1 MNMEQTRRE
10 FLRTAGKIT
19 LGAAAVSAVPAI
31 VKAEATEIPAP
42 KWPWEYKPLDKEEV
56 KARVFA
62 NFNGANGGCCS
73 GVASGILDLM
83 AEKYGYPYNQIDGH
97 MFANG
102 GGGYGKRTLCGALGG
117 ALAILGLFL
126 ESGDSGKLRNELYAW
141 YTSTELPI
149 YQPADKP
156 AHPVKTVSPS
166 QQCSDSV
173 GTWMAASGCE
183 FGTPERGVRCG
194 SLSADVAAKAIE
206 LLNIHFGV
214 EEAPVVEEA
223 AAPELAA
230 NEYIGTAKSEIGG
243 EIKVKVTMDGDNIA
257 NIEVLSHGETPGFYE
272 KSVPSITDALKASN
286 GKADGIDTKTG
297 ATKTAEAIIAAV
309 QDALSQIK
317 K

>member
-19 LGAAAVSAVPAI
+19 LSAAAVSAVPAL
-31 VKAEATEIPAP
+31 VKAEATEIAAPA
-42 KWPWEYKPLDKEEV
+42 WPWEYKPVDKAAV
-56 KARVFA
+56 QARVWA
-62 NFNGANGGCCS
+62 NFNGKNGGCCA
-73 GVASGILDLM
+73 GVASGILEVM
-83 AEKYGYPYNQIDGH
+83 AETYGYPYNQINGH

-102 GGGYGKRTLCGALGG
+102 GGGYGKKTLCGALGG

-126 ESGDSGKLRNELYAW
+126 ESSDSGKLRNELYAW
-141 YTSTELPI
+141 YTSTALPI

-156 AHPVKTVSPS
+156 AHPVTTVAPS

-173 GTWMAASGCE
+173 GTWCTAAGLE

-194 SLSADVAAKAIE
+194 SLSADVAAKTIE
-206 LLNIHFGV
+206 LLNAHFGFGAAAA
-214 EEAPVVEEA
+214 EEE

-230 NEYIGTAKSEIGG
+230 NEYIGVGKSEIGG
-243 EIKVKVTMDGDNIA
+243 DVKVKVTMDGDNIA
-257 NIEVLSHGETPGFYE
+257 KIEVLEHNETPGYFE
-272 KSVPSITDALKASN
+272 KSYPSITDALKAAN

-297 ATKTAEAIIAAV
+297 ATKTADALIAAV
-309 QDALSQIK
+309 QDALSKVK

>member
-19 LGAAAVSAVPAI
+19 LSAAAVSAVPAL
-31 VKAEATEIPAP
+31 VKAEATEIAAPA
-42 KWPWEYKPLDKEEV
+42 WPWEYKPVDKEAV
-56 KARVFA
+56 KARVWA
-62 NFNGANGGCCS
+62 NFNGANGGCCA
-73 GVASGILDLM
+73 GVASGILDVM

-102 GGGYGKRTLCGALGG
+102 GGGYGKKTLCGALGG

-126 ESGDSGKLRNELYAW
+126 ESSDSGKLRNELYAW

-156 AHPVKTVSPS
+156 VHPVKTVSPS

-173 GTWMAASGCE
+173 GTWCTAAGLE
-183 FGTPERGVRCG
+183 FATPERGVRCG
-194 SLSADVAAKAIE
+194 SLSADVAAKTIE
-206 LLNIHFGV
+206 LLNIHFGF
-214 EEAPVVEEA
+214 EAAPVVEEV
-223 AAPELAA
+223 AAPATAA
-230 NEYIGTAKSEIGG
+230 NEYIGTAKSDIGG

-257 NIEVLSHGETPGFYE
+257 NIEVLSHNETPGFYE